1 MRDSRSQ
8 SPEKKKDQSLSC
20 AQLMYGDENVNAA
33 AILKVITF

>member
-1 MRDSRSQ
+1 VTSCDR
-8 SPEKKKDQSLSC
+8 PAEKKKDQSLSC